1 MKRVTLN
8 YLDLVRAY
16 YKLGLHHYLSSNERH
31 LFLGLLDTF
40 NNHCFPTE
48 LKISNSEV
56 VACSALPIRTVI
68 RYREKLIQYLYNPSD
83 TNSWILHYTS
93 GSTRDYGIYA
103 INYTFILTEFSKKI
117 NANLALIKNRKSKS
131 VATSKST
138 EKISA
143 SVALIEEGIS
153 AKNVAT
159 FQRSDPSLEIHDK
172 FGTLSNTIPD
182 NINNPSDK
190 RFHDIFTKIK
200 RICPTYPPNK
210 NLEKANANIE
220 SISTFSDEEIDSAI
234 AKTYEKV
241 KTKAVNAFGI
251 DGYILSILNN
261 KSVYASNQSRQITDS
276 VPPIVDPIESAFK
289 DFDILMNQ
297 VFDYKNFLEFGDF
310 PDNVNIY
317 IDGWVDTGKDLL
329 AKPGFRLFLAEN
341 HPDMLEAFTKI
352 LELVERGA

>member
-1 MKRVTLN
+1 MSDTEFSETQPNYIN
-8 YLDLVRAY
+8 YL
-16 YKLGLHHYLSSNERH
+16 KE
-31 LFLGLLDTF
+31 FF
-40 NNHCFPTE
+40 K
-48 LKISNSEV
+48 LKISHYLPSASNMLFIVLLHEANELGFPSRFNLPNSTLAKTANIKIHNLHRDRQKLLEFRLLKDDDNSWLV
-56 VACSALPIRTVI
+56 
-68 RYREKLIQYLYNPSD
+68 RYDQGFYPEAGEYMINYELLSQVNHNLSIVKSQNNHKLITDESQSQKNMPKNEDIHIQY
-83 TNSWILHYTS
+83 
-93 GSTRDYGIYA
+93 
-103 INYTFILTEFSKKI
+103 
-117 NANLALIKNRKSKS
+117 
-131 VATSKST
+131 
-138 EKISA
+138 
-143 SVALIEEGIS
+143 
-153 AKNVAT
+153 
-159 FQRSDPSLEIHDK
+159 
-172 FGTLSNTIPD
+172 NTIPD

-276 VPPIVDPIESAFK
+276 VPSPPALDPIEEAFK
-289 DFDILMNQ
+289 DFHILMNQ

-310 PDNVNIY
+310 PANVNIY
-317 IDGWVDTGKDLL
+317 TDGWVDTGKDLL
-329 AKPGFRLFLAEN
+329 AKPGFRPFLAEN